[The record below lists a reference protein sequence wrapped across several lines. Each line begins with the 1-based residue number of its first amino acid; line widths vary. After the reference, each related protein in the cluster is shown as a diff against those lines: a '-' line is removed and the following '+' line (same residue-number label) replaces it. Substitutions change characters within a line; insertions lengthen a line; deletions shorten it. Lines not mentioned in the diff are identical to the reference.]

1 MPFTLKIDIKKTENA
16 LPHSYL
22 WFNKKKKR
30 HCRSLQGRKQWGS
43 LAFFVL
49 TLQKA
54 CNILFFFFLLK
65 VFRDVKKSIA
75 LGIRMR
81 GVYWRKKCFFCTE
94 VGMGATNTL

>member
-65 VFRDVKKSIA
+65 VFRDVKKHCIGDSYERS
-75 LGIRMR
+75 LLEEKMLLL
-81 GVYWRKKCFFCTE
+81 Y
-94 VGMGATNTL
+94 